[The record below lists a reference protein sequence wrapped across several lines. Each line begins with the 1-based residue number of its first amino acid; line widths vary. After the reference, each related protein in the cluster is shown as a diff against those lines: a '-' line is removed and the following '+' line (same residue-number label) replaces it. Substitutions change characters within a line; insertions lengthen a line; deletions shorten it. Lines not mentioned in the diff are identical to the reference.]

1 MNYVFNK
8 LSKLRSIHIN
18 KPLFLLIVAFLF
30 ISIYMYINRHIDFY
44 TNLING
50 IFLMGLIYLSMGLST
65 YIHNIGLFKT
75 FRYFSYKLKSGAYS
89 KRYKEVE
96 TMSFAEFTLL
106 ITSEKYKK
114 SGKYYYIFG
123 FIFLFLSYLMVL
135 AILN

>member
-1 MNYVFNK
+1 
-8 LSKLRSIHIN
+8 
-18 KPLFLLIVAFLF
+18 
-30 ISIYMYINRHIDFY
+30 
-44 TNLING
+44 
-50 IFLMGLIYLSMGLST
+50 MGLIYLSMGLST